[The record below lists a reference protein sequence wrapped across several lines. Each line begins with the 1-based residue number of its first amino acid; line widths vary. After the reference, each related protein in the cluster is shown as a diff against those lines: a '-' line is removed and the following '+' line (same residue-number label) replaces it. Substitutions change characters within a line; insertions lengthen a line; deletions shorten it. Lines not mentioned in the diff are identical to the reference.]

1 MAEYQ
6 PPSFSILQ
14 PFLQVGD
21 RDTLPP
27 TPNLSVILALCL
39 FHLVLLLLLLL
50 CFLAYLLF
58 F

>member
-1 MAEYQ
+1 MAVYQ
-6 PPSFSILQ
+6 PPSFSIPQ
-14 PFLQVGD
+14 PFPQVGD
-21 RDTLPP
+21 RDTLP
-27 TPNLSVILALCL
+27 VILALCL